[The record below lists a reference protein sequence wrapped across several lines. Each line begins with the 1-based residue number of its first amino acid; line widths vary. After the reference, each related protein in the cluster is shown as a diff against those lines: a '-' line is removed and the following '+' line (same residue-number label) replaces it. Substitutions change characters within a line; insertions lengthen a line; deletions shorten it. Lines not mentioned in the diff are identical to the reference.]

1 VKDARRTWIR
11 RAGLLAAVGVLLA
24 ANLGFFLW
32 YRSTARDRRVALEGR
47 RAALERDVQ
56 ARELD
61 ARKLAADR
69 DRLAEVRSAIDRFY
83 GHSVGRREET
93 LAGIV
98 DEVHAV
104 LKRVGI
110 SPGQIGYAMS
120 SVPNPPVSQMLIS
133 FGFRGDYAK
142 FKQLLEEIHT
152 NRKWLAVRD
161 IALTRDQDAPGS
173 IQTHVTVVTYFSGNE
188 TETARASLARG
199 SGR

>member
-1 VKDARRTWIR
+1 VRDARRTWIR
-11 RAGLLAAVGVLLA
+11 RAGLLAAAGVLLA
-24 ANLGFFLW
+24 GNLGFFLW

-173 IQTHVTVVTYFSGNE
+173 IQTHVTVVTYFSANE
-188 TETARASLARG
+188 TETARATLARG
-199 SGR
+199 SVR